1 MTAKLE
7 VVDLECIRGDRR
19 LFSGLNLSLNAGQI
33 QRVEGPNGVGKTSL
47 LRIICGLSLP
57 ESGGILWQGLP
68 IGAQR
73 ADYCSGLAY
82 VGHTHGIKLE
92 LSPLE
97 NLRLHVALGVADTEL
112 SIEGALD
119 QVGLYPF
126 RSQPCRTLSA
136 GQCRRV
142 AMARLFLGQA
152 RLWVLDEPVNGID
165 QEGVREIE
173 TLLESHVSHGGMI
186 VLTSH
191 QPLCM
196 DLPAVR
202 TVRIDP

>member
-1 MTAKLE
+1 
-7 VVDLECIRGDRR
+7 
-19 LFSGLNLSLNAGQI
+19 
-33 QRVEGPNGVGKTSL
+33 
-47 LRIICGLSLP
+47 
-57 ESGGILWQGLP
+57 
-68 IGAQR
+68 
-73 ADYCSGLAY
+73 
-82 VGHTHGIKLE
+82 
-92 LSPLE
+92 
-97 NLRLHVALGVADTEL
+97 
-112 SIEGALD
+112 
-119 QVGLYPF
+119 
-126 RSQPCRTLSA
+126 
-136 GQCRRV
+136 
-142 AMARLFLGQA
+142 MARLFLGQA